1 MKIGSVSMNS
11 TDRLLKLRKVTQEDC
26 ELLWQWAND
35 PIVRKS
41 SFSSEA
47 ISWEEHLKWFTNKLN
62 SPNCYQ
68 FIGLNS
74 EDEPIGQIRFD
85 IDSQLQAE
93 VDISIDSHKRG
104 KGYAINLIKLS
115 ISYLFRNTNVEI
127 VNAII
132 KSENTASIKSFSKS
146 GFKFINQKITNS
158 FHIYHYVYK
167 K

>member
-1 MKIGSVSMNS
+1 MNS
-11 TDRLLKLRKVTQEDC
+11 TDRLLKLRNIKHDDC
-26 ELLWQWAND
+26 KLLWQWAND
-35 PIVRKS
+35 PVVRKS

-47 ISWEEHLKWFTNKLN
+47 ITWEEHLKWFTNKLN

-74 EDEPIGQIRFD
+74 ENEPVGQIRFD

-93 VDISIDSHKRG
+93 VDISIDSNKRG
-104 KGYAINLIKLS
+104 KGYAIYLIKLS
-115 ISYLFRNTNVEI
+115 ISHLFRNTNVEI

-132 KSENTASIKSFSKS
+132 KSENIASIKLFSKS
-146 GFKFINQKITNS
+146 GFECINQKIIDS
-158 FHIYHYVYK
+158 FHVYHYVCK

>member
-1 MKIGSVSMNS
+1 MNS
-11 TDRLLKLRKVTQEDC
+11 IDQLLKLRKVTQEDC

-35 PIVRKS
+35 PIVRAA
-41 SFSSEA
+41 SFSSEPIA
-47 ISWEEHLKWFTNKLN
+47 WEDHIKWFNNKLI

-74 EDEPIGQIRFD
+74 EDEPVGQIRFD

-93 VDISIDSHKRG
+93 VDISIDSNKRG

-132 KSENTASIKSFSKS
+132 KSENTASINSFSKS
-146 GFKFINQKITNS
+146 EFECINQKITDS
-158 FHIYHYVYK
+158 FYVYHYVCK